1 MTGGIII
8 SLMEGKMKLIK
19 TLSVLIISLI
29 LAACGIMG
37 VDLPKDEDD
46 SAMQLVQEQEAA
58 EESAEIEISDGA
70 SGAPAAGSGMQ
81 AETIRPI
88 NICGVIIYGDTEEA
102 DLSGIDLKGVILSG
116 VDLDGI
122 LDSFPNLKKLY
133 LLDCGLSNDEY
144 AALQDRHPGI
154 RMIWEIRLS
163 HWKIRTDRVAFST
176 MKNTSQ
182 EFFMIDDE
190 AKYFKYCTDME
201 ALDLG
206 HNHLTNVEFL
216 KYMPKLKILIL
227 VDNMRFFKD
236 GHAYYI
242 YDLSPVANCT
252 ELRYLEFFCNS
263 CSDLSFLQYTP
274 KIRHLNISYN
284 PIRDDQMQYL
294 YGFPEL
300 KRLWMEHTKV
310 SYAAFQ
316 KLENAY
322 PYATL
327 IYEGEGSIDHGWR
340 EIQTYYN
347 MRDCFNNNYINPEFA
362 D

>member
-1 MTGGIII
+1 M
-8 SLMEGKMKLIK
+8 LL
-19 TLSVLIISLI
+19 SLI
-29 LAACGIMG
+29 LAACGITG
-37 VDLPKDEDD
+37 TDIPEDD
-46 SAMQLVQEQEAA
+46 VDFAVQRLQKEE
-58 EESAEIEISDGA
+58 EPGTESAADDLEVPAAADDLEVP
-70 SGAPAAGSGMQ
+70 APADEEV
-81 AETIRPI
+81 ETGIEPI
-88 NICGVIIYGDTEEA
+88 DLCGVVIYGDTEEA
-102 DLSGIDLKGVILSG
+102 DLSGIDLKGLISSG

-122 LDSFPNLKKLY
+122 LDGFPNLKKLI
-133 LLDCGLSNDEY
+133 LIGCGLSNDEY
-144 AALQDRHPGI
+144 AALQDRHPDI
-154 RMIWEIRLS
+154 RMVWEIRLS
-163 HWKIRTDRVAFST
+163 HWTVRTDRIAFST
-176 MKNTSQ
+176 MKNTAQ
-182 EFFMIDDE
+182 EFFMTDDE

-242 YDLSPVANCT
+242 YDLSPVASCP

-284 PIRDDQMQYL
+284 PIRDDQLQYL

-316 KLENAY
+316 SLQSAY
-322 PYATL
+322 PNATL

-347 MRDCFNNNYINPEFA
+347 MRDCFNNNYINAEFA